1 MKFNNFNHAVEKQ
14 KKKIEQ
20 TKKIE
25 KGKNLIN
32 PNKLKS
38 KNLNLN
44 QIFMYSIFF
53 VRLENLILKFWMHF
67 RSTTRLK
74 NLLVYPSNAIGI

>member
-38 KNLNLN
+38 KFKFKSNIYVFYFFCTFGKFDFEVLNALPAAFN
-44 QIFMYSIFF
+44 HAVEKSSC
-53 VRLENLILKFWMHF
+53 LSK
-67 RSTTRLK
+67 
-74 NLLVYPSNAIGI
+74 